1 MIKTDSVPADDAQAG
16 HSEPL
21 PNGALTFLSP
31 KPLPTGFAPIDHA
44 HAVGDVQDHFLELGS
59 GVPSAFSWHLTLG
72 VPFWCFV
79 FIAFLAPLG
88 VATFGLL
95 YGAEKA
101 RVAEV
106 FWELS
111 THAWWFGVAG
121 GGVALL
127 VGYLPHWQIQ
137 REQGRTIPV
146 RFNRQRREVCFVPKS
161 QVDPIFVPWE
171 ELVAW
176 VIEAKGVTEF
186 GVQRQYGVGFGF
198 YRPET
203 GKKYTVEYQTSGL
216 AQAISNWEA
225 IRAYMEYE
233 VHTLKEIQDPL
244 ELQGPDDPP
253 WEGVHVFRNARKRLH
268 EQYRSGEASWLY
280 VFGWYLYHVMTF
292 WTIPNRLVEWEARK
306 IKSLT
311 GRAVPESMVEWSKPI
326 PEAQWAKP
334 SEELKRLSEKVRAK
348 LKAQPSR
355 LPQEIFAEVYA
366 EENREAMPA

>member
-1 MIKTDSVPADDAQAG
+1 MIKTDDISINDAQAG
-16 HSEPL
+16 RCESFPS
-21 PNGALTFLSP
+21 GTIAFLSP
-31 KPLPTGFAPIDHA
+31 KPLPTGLPPTDYALI
-44 HAVGDVQDHFLELGS
+44 VGDVHDQYLEFGT

-72 VPFWCFV
+72 VPFWSF
-79 FIAFLAPLG
+79 FLIAILGPLVIAAITLLQG
-88 VATFGLL
+88 FGMAR
-95 YGAEKA
+95 AE
-101 RVAEV
+101 EV
-106 FWELS
+106 FWGFLNYI
-111 THAWWFGVAG
+111 WWIAVAG